1 MKVMGEVPGVQRVS
15 ERREQAVEAAEWGE
29 GWEMRRAAVPL
40 VFSAARG
47 G

>member
-1 MKVMGEVPGVQRVS
+1 MNVMGEVPGVQRVS